1 MAISAPV
8 VTCAHS
14 SAGSRCVA
22 YVPAKAARLS
32 ELPGDTAASRPA
44 VFTCV
49 QPPPVVNDYYK
60 TLGDEHRIA
69 CACLYGI
76 PMLITPVLA

>member
-14 SAGSRCVA
+14 SAGSKCVA
-22 YVPAKAARLS
+22 YVPANAARLS

-44 VFTCV
+44 VFTCARIRR
-49 QPPPVVNDYYK
+49 PVSRHSLFLPVAVVANS
-60 TLGDEHRIA
+60 DEPYI
-69 CACLYGI
+69 
-76 PMLITPVLA
+76 LIQGSGCEH